1 MLPHRSSLAFVLASA
16 AFVFGATSSAHA
28 DTLLVNRV
36 AQERGHLLP
45 ARGLTMAQV
54 EKRYGTPTG
63 KLSPAGGDSRWHP
76 TINRWVYAD
85 YTVYFER
92 DRVIDAVVNRASPD
106 EIGPKG
112 AAPRR

>member
-1 MLPHRSSLAFVLASA
+1 MSLHRSFSILASA
-16 AFVFGATSSAHA
+16 LVCAGMIGAAHA
-28 DTLLVNRV
+28 DTLLIDRV
-36 AQERGHLLP
+36 RQERSHTLP
-45 ARGLTMAQV
+45 ARGLSMAQV
-54 EKRYGTPTG
+54 EKRYGAPTS

-92 DRVIDAVVNRASPD
+92 DRVIDAVVNRASPE

-112 AAPRR
+112 AARNR

>member
-1 MLPHRSSLAFVLASA
+1 MSLHRSSSIFASVL
-16 AFVFGATSSAHA
+16 VFAGTLGAAHA
-28 DTLLVNRV
+28 DTLLIDRV
-36 AQERGHLLP
+36 RQERSHALP
-45 ARGLTMAQV
+45 ARGLSMTEV
-54 EKRYGTPTG
+54 ERRYGAPTS

-92 DRVIDAVVNRASPD
+92 DRVIDAVVNHASPE

-112 AAPRR
+112 AARNR